1 MLILGI
7 VSMLP
12 FPAIHLLAFLYL
24 GACME
29 AITQQQPFNL
39 AVGLASREYFQRDFP
54 ISFTNFH
61 EIFTIGL

>member
-1 MLILGI
+1 
-7 VSMLP
+7 
-12 FPAIHLLAFLYL
+12 
-24 GACME
+24 ME